1 MGRVA
6 DANVGAGASQYYTS
20 HRRRPR
26 GGRVEFALGEQRTER
41 RGRVDSR
48 QPCLGFA
55 YNAMRVDVVVDVV
68 RQASEL
74 PLLWLGLAHF
84 VHEGVTPQRNGDHA
98 ALVCRTHGDQTDAFH
113 GCHASG
119 SFAIFEGP
127 ALELP

>member
-6 DANVGAGASQYYTS
+6 GANIGAAAGQYYTS

-26 GGRVEFALGEQRTER
+26 VGRVDFALGGQRTER
-41 RGRVDSR
+41 RGRVGSR

-68 RQASEL
+68 RRPSEL
-74 PLLWLGLAHF
+74 PLLLLRLAHF
-84 VHEGVTPQRNGDHA
+84 VHEGVTPQRNGDNA

-113 GCHASG
+113 GRHASG
-119 SFAIFEGP
+119 SFTIFEGP